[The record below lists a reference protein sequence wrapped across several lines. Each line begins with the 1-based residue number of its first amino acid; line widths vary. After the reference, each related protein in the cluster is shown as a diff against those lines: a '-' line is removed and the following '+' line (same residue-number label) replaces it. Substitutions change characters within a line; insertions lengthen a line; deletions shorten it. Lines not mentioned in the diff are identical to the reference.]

1 MTLLAWL
8 FGLIVLIVAVAVA
21 VAFLNRFYRKTS
33 RDVAIIRTGF
43 GGQKIVL
50 SGGCLALPFLHK
62 IDEINMRTL
71 RIEVSRAG
79 ARSLIT
85 EDRMRVDVELEFYL
99 RVQPTVEGVA
109 TAAQAIGSK
118 SLTPDGVRNLFEGRF
133 IDAIQATAAGLT
145 MDSLHDRRGEFVATI
160 RESVRENLAHSGIQ
174 LESVSLTRMDQA
186 AFAALD
192 DNNAF
197 NAVGLRKLAEII
209 ATSKKKRAEIEADA
223 DVSVRQTQLQVIK
236 ERLHLSRQEEEAQIN
251 QRLEIEKLKATSDA
265 DTARARESAMV
276 ASEGA
281 RIDREKETRLA
292 EIQKQRELRKLEI
305 EAQLSSEVRKIDSSI
320 TLAVKHAEE
329 ARAQAQA
336 ELARTEIVLAQ
347 EKLQTEREHAV
358 ADRSREIAVK
368 REQERGEVETSKAQS
383 ETAVLLMTARAE
395 AAATTTRAEAQR
407 IRLTA
412 ESEGT
417 RALIDAENSHSAELI
432 RMKLEQQ
439 RLDRLPEII
448 AQMMKP
454 AEKIDSIRIH
464 QVTGF
469 GGSSTPG
476 GAAGGGGDGA
486 ARSPV
491 TQVMDSI
498 LGMALQLP
506 ALKSIGDS
514 IGVDLSSAIGPSG
527 GASTSPQGSA
537 SPGKKALPN
546 G

>member
-21 VAFLNRFYRKTS
+21 VAFLSRFYRKTS
-33 RDVAIIRTGF
+33 RDVALIRTGF

-62 IDEINMRTL
+62 VDEVNMRTM
-71 RIEVSRAG
+71 RIEVDRSG
-79 ARSLIT
+79 AKSLIT
-85 EDRMRVDVELEFYL
+85 EDRMRVDAEFEFYL
-99 RVQPTVEGVA
+99 RVQPTLDGVA
-109 TAAQAIGSK
+109 TAAQAIGAK
-118 SLTPDGVRNLFEGRF
+118 SLSPDGVRNLLEGRF
-133 IDAIQATAAGLT
+133 IDAIQATAAALT
-145 MDSLHDRRGEFVATI
+145 MDSLHERRGEFVRSI
-160 RESVRENLAHSGIQ
+160 RESVHDNLARSGIQ
-174 LESVSLTRMDQA
+174 LESVSLTRLDQA

-197 NAVGLRKLAEII
+197 NAIGLRKLAEII

-223 DVSVRQTQLQVIK
+223 DVSVRQTQLEVVKQ
-236 ERLHLSRQEEEAQIN
+236 RLSLSRQEEEAQIG
-251 QRLEIEKLKATSDA
+251 QRLEIEKLKAASDA
-265 DTARARESAMV
+265 DTARAREQSMV
-276 ASEGA
+276 ASEFA
-281 RIDREKETRLA
+281 RIEREKETRLA
-292 EIQKQRELRKLEI
+292 EIGKQRELRKLEI
-305 EAQLSSEVRKIDSSI
+305 EAQLNAEVRKVVSSI
-320 TLAVKHAEE
+320 ALAAKHAEE

-347 EKLQTEREHAV
+347 EQLQTERERAV
-358 ADRSREIAVK
+358 ADRSREIALK

-383 ETAVLLMTARAE
+383 ESAVLLMTAKAE
-395 AAATTTRAEAQR
+395 ASATTTRAEAQR

-417 RALIDAENSHSAELI
+417 RALIAAENSRSGEL
-432 RMKLEQQ
+432 MHMQLEQH

-464 QVTGF
+464 QVSGF
-469 GGSSTPG
+469 GASNHAGTGDG
-476 GAAGGGGDGA
+476 GAPQQ
-486 ARSPV
+486 PV

-506 ALKSIGDS
+506 ALKSIGEQ
-514 IGVDLSSAIGPSG
+514 IGVDLSAAVGPSN
-527 GASTSPQGSA
+527 GAAAAATSSGE
-537 SPGKKALPN
+537 KALPKP

>member
-8 FGLIVLIVAVAVA
+8 FGLIVAIVVIAVA

-33 RDVAIIRTGF
+33 RDIALIRTGF

-50 SGGCLALPFLHK
+50 TGGTLALPFLHK
-62 IDEINMRTL
+62 VDEINMRTL
-71 RIEVSRAG
+71 RIEVSRTG
-79 ARSLIT
+79 PKSLIT

-118 SLTPDGVRNLFEGRF
+118 SLSPDGVRNLLEGRF
-133 IDAIQATAAGLT
+133 IDAIQATGATFT
-145 MDSLHDRRGEFVATI
+145 MDFLHDKRAEFVRTI
-160 RESVRENLAHSGIQ
+160 RESVRENLAHSGLQ

-186 AFAALD
+186 AFASLD

-209 ATSKKKRAEIEADA
+209 ANSKKKRAEIEADA
-223 DVSVRQTQLQVIK
+223 DISVRQTQLAATKQ
-236 ERLHLSRQEEEAQIN
+236 RLSLSREEEEAQIG
-251 QRLEIEKLKATSDA
+251 QRLEIEKLKSSSDA
-265 DTARARESAMV
+265 ETARAREQSTV
-276 ASEGA
+276 ASENA
-281 RIDREKETRLA
+281 RIEREQSTRVA
-292 EIQKQRELRKLEI
+292 EIQKARELRKLEI
-305 EAQLSSEVRKIDSSI
+305 EAQLSSEVRKVDSSI
-320 TLAVKHAEE
+320 AMATKHAEE

-347 EKLQTEREHAV
+347 EQLQTERERAV
-358 ADRSREIAVK
+358 ADRSREIALK

-383 ETAVLLMTARAE
+383 ETAVLLMTAKAE
-395 AAATTTRAEAQR
+395 ASATTTRAEAHR
-407 IRLTA
+407 VRLKA
-412 ESEGT
+412 ESEGA
-417 RALIDAENSHSAELI
+417 RAMIEAENSRTTEL
-432 RMKLEQQ
+432 MHLKLEQH

-469 GGSSTPG
+469 GGSSNGQWSG
-476 GAAGGGGDGA
+476 GAGADGA
-486 ARSPV
+486 QRAPV

-506 ALKSIGDS
+506 AMKSIGDS
-514 IGVDLSSAIGPSG
+514 IGVDLSAAVGGPKG
-527 GASTSPQGSA
+527 GA
-537 SPGKKALPN
+537 PGAGAPDSKGDRSLPK

>member
-21 VAFLNRFYRKTS
+21 VAFLSRFYRKTS
-33 RDVAIIRTGF
+33 RDVALIRTGF

-62 IDEINMRTL
+62 VDEVNMRTM
-71 RIEVSRAG
+71 RIEVDRAG
-79 ARSLIT
+79 AKSLIT
-85 EDRMRVDVELEFYL
+85 EDRMRVDAEFEFYL
-99 RVQPTVEGVA
+99 RVQPTLDGVA
-109 TAAQAIGSK
+109 TAAQAIGAK
-118 SLTPDGVRNLFEGRF
+118 SLSPDGVRNLLEGRF
-133 IDAIQATAAGLT
+133 IDAIQATAAALT
-145 MDSLHDRRGEFVATI
+145 MDSLHERRGEFVRSI
-160 RESVRENLAHSGIQ
+160 RESVHDNLARSGIQ
-174 LESVSLTRMDQA
+174 LESVSLTRLDQA

-197 NAVGLRKLAEII
+197 NAIGLRKLAEII

-223 DVSVRQTQLQVIK
+223 DVSVRQTQLEVVKQ
-236 ERLHLSRQEEEAQIN
+236 RLSLSRQEEEAQIG
-251 QRLEIEKLKATSDA
+251 QRLEIEKLKAASDA
-265 DTARARESAMV
+265 DTARAREQSMV
-276 ASEGA
+276 ASEHA
-281 RIDREKETRLA
+281 RIEREKETRLA
-292 EIQKQRELRKLEI
+292 EIGKQRELRKLEI
-305 EAQLSSEVRKIDSSI
+305 EAQLNAEMRKVDSSI
-320 TLAVKHAEE
+320 ALAAKHAEE

-347 EKLQTEREHAV
+347 EQLQTERERAV
-358 ADRSREIAVK
+358 ADRSREIALK

-383 ETAVLLMTARAE
+383 ESAVLLMTAKAE
-395 AAATTTRAEAQR
+395 ASATTTRAEAQR

-417 RALIDAENSHSAELI
+417 RALIAAENSRSGEL
-432 RMKLEQQ
+432 MHMQLEQH

-464 QVTGF
+464 QVSGF
-469 GGSSTPG
+469 GASNHAGTGDG
-476 GAAGGGGDGA
+476 GAPQQ
-486 ARSPV
+486 PV

-506 ALKSIGDS
+506 ALKSIGEQ
-514 IGVDLSSAIGPSG
+514 IGVDLSAAVGPSN
-527 GASTSPQGSA
+527 GAAAAATSSGE
-537 SPGKKALPN
+537 KALPKP